1 MRVQNERNRGVRT
14 GVVVVTGFDPTG
26 RTVDIHLR
34 HEVLT
39 SNETISTMGRGVRS
53 LENGRRA
60 AAAKLDSA
68 AQEFYTN
75 IRFRIVPNKDA
86 PAIYGDGAVQASGRA
101 S

>member
-39 SNETISTMGRGVRS
+39 SNDTISTIGRGARS
-53 LENGRRA
+53 LDNGWR

-68 AQEFYTN
+68 AQESYTN